1 MSYKC
6 LIKNAKKFAEY
17 ANKTINGITSIYMII
32 YELLAGPDNIESAA
46 KTPETY
52 SIHKVTR
59 SFNEDK
65 YLFY

>member
-32 YELLAGPDNIESAA
+32 YELLAGPDNIENAA

-65 YLFY
+65 HLFY